1 MRKIIVLIFILIQSV
16 VLFGQ
21 EQQLGY
27 QYFRSGEY
35 EKSASIFENLLKKHK
50 HNYTYLKYLI
60 QSYQQ
65 NEAYDKAA
73 ALIEKNILTSRSKH
87 YLEIH
92 LGYNFQLQHQQEKA
106 AEYYDKAIESI
117 NKNPNQGYMI
127 ARTFQD
133 CLLLDYA
140 LKAYEKIMEKNPK
153 TNYNIQ
159 IAKIYGEKG
168 NLELMFNTY
177 LDYLEKNKKNIKL
190 VKSYLGKYITNDSQD
205 NANLLFKK
213 SVLLRSQSNP
223 QNTWNQLL
231 SWLFMQQTD
240 YSKALI
246 QEKALFK
253 RNKTSLNPIFEMGK
267 IAFNASDH
275 YAAKQ
280 CFSYILDNSNAPIDQ
295 LSAKLFLLQITIAKD
310 PNADII
316 EEKFQELFTSYGK
329 TMSTLDVQMAYANY
343 LTYVKNAPEKARDV
357 LQHALSLHLNKFQA
371 ASIKLSLADIFVFTG
386 KYNKA
391 LIYYT
396 QVQSKLKNHVLAQH
410 ARFKIA
416 RTSYYK
422 GDFKWAQSQLKVLKK
437 STSQRISND
446 ALDLNLLIL
455 DNTAKDSIHTALKI
469 YATADLLK
477 FQNRKEEALDLLK
490 QLLVDHKGHSIE
502 DETLFKLAQFEVE
515 NQHYEKAIS
524 YYTKLIAINKE
535 DILVDDAVYNIGLIY
550 LNKLENP
557 TEAAKYFEDIIFNYP
572 SSIFLVEARKKY
584 RKIRGDDIQ

>member
-1 MRKIIVLIFILIQSV
+1 MRTLIVLIFILIQSV
-16 VLFGQ
+16 VLFAQ
-21 EQQLGY
+21 DQQLAY
-27 QYFRSGEY
+27 QYFRAGEY
-35 EKSASIFENLLKKHK
+35 EKSASIFENLLKKNQ

-65 NEAYDKAA
+65 NEQYDKATA
-73 ALIEKNILTSRSKH
+73 VIEKNLLTSRNKH
-87 YLEIH
+87 YLQIH
-92 LGYNFQLQHQQEKA
+92 LGYNYQLQHEQEKA
-106 AEYYDKAIESI
+106 KVYYEKAIASI
-117 NKNPNQGYMI
+117 KKNPNQGYMV

-140 LKAYEKIMEKNPK
+140 LKAYKKTMEKNPNA
-153 TNYNIQ
+153 NYNIQ

-168 NLELMFNTY
+168 DLELMFNTY
-177 LDYLEKNKKNIKL
+177 LDYVEKNKNNLKL
-190 VKSYLGKYITNDSQD
+190 IKSYLGKYITNDSED
-205 NANLLFKK
+205 TANLLFKK
-213 SVLLRSQSNP
+213 AVLIRSQSNP

-240 YSKALI
+240 YGKALI

-253 RNKTSLNPIFEMGK
+253 RNKTSLNPIFEMGR
-267 IAFNASDH
+267 IAFNASDY
-275 YAAKQ
+275 YAAKK
-280 CFSYILDNSNAPIDQ
+280 CFSYILDNSNSPIDQ
-295 LSAKLFLLQITIAKD
+295 LSSKLFLLQITITND
-310 PNADII
+310 PKSEVI
-316 EEKFQELFTSYGK
+316 ESKFQELLNSYGK
-329 TMSTLDVQMAYANY
+329 TTSTLDVQMVYANY
-343 LTYVKNAPEKARDV
+343 LTYVKNAPEKATDV
-357 LQHALSLHLNKFQA
+357 LQHALSLQLNKFQTA
-371 ASIKLSLADIFVFTG
+371 TIKLSLADIFVFTG

-396 QVQSKLKNHVLAQH
+396 QVQSKLKNHVIAQH

-455 DNTAKDSIHTALKI
+455 DNTAKDSIHTALKM
-469 YATADLLK
+469 YSKADLLC
-477 FQNRKEEALDLLK
+477 FQNRKEEALHILE
-490 QLLVDHKGHSIE
+490 QLLVAHKGHSIE
-502 DETLFKLAQFEVE
+502 DEALFKLAQLEVE
-515 NQHYEKAIS
+515 KENYEQAIT
-524 YYTKLIAINKE
+524 YYSKLIEINKE

-557 TEAAKYFEDIIFNYP
+557 SEASKYFEDIIFNYP

-584 RKIRGDDIQ
+584 RKIRGDDLQ